1 MIGCAVLFRDNSN
14 FVNSVMNGMDQQ
26 WRQSAWSAGAWRS
39 WLTDHGSLTRRLR
52 LCCTAFAVRR
62 LYQGWAIPHRDECA
76 PLGLRPGRLAMVR
89 EVLLM
94 NGTMP
99 LVFAHSVIPRAA
111 LRGRWASLA
120 GLGNKPLGEAL
131 FSDPR
136 VRRQPL
142 TCRRLDRR
150 HPLYHEALAHLDQAP
165 AELWARRSRF
175 SLGRQSLLV
184 TEVFLPEILQLP

>member
-1 MIGCAVLFRDNSN
+1 MMD
-14 FVNSVMNGMDQQ
+14 GMDSK
-26 WRQSAWSAGAWRS
+26 WRQSVWAAGSWRG

-52 LCCTAFAVRR
+52 VCCAAFAVRR
-62 LYQGWAIPHRDECA
+62 LSQGLAIPHRDECA
-76 PLGLRPGRLAMVR
+76 PLGLRPRRLAMVR
-89 EVLLM
+89 EVLLLD
-94 NGTMP
+94 GDTP
-99 LVFAHSVIPRAA
+99 LVFAHSVIPRTA
-111 LRGRWASLA
+111 LRGPWSSLV
-120 GLGNKPLGEAL
+120 GLGNRPLGEAL

-150 HPLYHEALAHLDQAP
+150 HPLYREALAHLQQAP

-184 TEVFLPEILQLP
+184 TEVFLPAVLRLP